1 MLEPG
6 YILEAD
12 GRTYRITELI
22 GKGANTAAYLAER
35 VSHGLVSRCILK
47 EYAPNN
53 LEKLTDEEFASGKSR
68 FIASGKLQN
77 DIRRTGSLTN
87 QTPPVSCIFEANG
100 TAYIDVTCYGGNT
113 LSRLQDLSL
122 LQYMEICRTIAKTVG
137 YYHKAGYLCLD
148 VKPENIFVLQNAPD
162 DTVTQL
168 VEFIDFDS
176 IRKISELGEG
186 AAISCTKG
194 WAAPEQLNSYSSAG
208 IGIRTDI
215 YTIGELVFYFLFG
228 RHSAESEHRG
238 FSRYDFSGCRKE
250 FKKYAGRPDIQA
262 LFTKIF
268 RGTIRSSAANRFSD
282 ISEVEGLLSRLLEE
296 LYRKD
301 YVVPRLPAVSPV
313 FLGRDAELK
322 TARTQLE
329 ASHVLF
335 IYGLGGIGKSTI
347 ARNYIQCYKAEYD
360 VIVYMEYTGDIIR
373 TFADDRQLQ
382 LSNLRRQSDEGIK
395 DYFDRKLAAFS
406 DICTDK
412 RVLMVID
419 NFYGLISK
427 DMSRMLDYGYDVII
441 TTRNE
446 PPKNSFASLEV
457 TAIPDTAKLF
467 ELVSLNM
474 GRPLVKVE
482 RECFEE
488 IFRLVHG
495 HTLTLE
501 LIARQINAG
510 HIDVQAALELIR
522 ANGFSHISDDKI
534 SNYRDGEESYG
545 TLFHIISCL
554 FDAGNMSSAAR
565 IILKVLSMMDVMGL
579 DSFVISDYLKLDMD
593 VVHGLVKD
601 GWVYEGTWLG
611 SGSYVRLHP
620 VISETVR
627 NWDWDDAIK
636 HSRNR
641 DLDDVAK
648 PGMNRDPDD
657 AAKQGKNYNPGND
670 DGGNDTLPQVSI
682 IGADGIIRPYDLAV
696 MKFYKD
702 MADVYVGADNAGQI
716 ELIAKE
722 AARYAELHPRHI
734 VKSVYHD
741 IYCSYLDVT
750 CVEYVPENAEQADHI
765 VDTIN
770 EMFTAIDEA
779 EASGDSL
786 RERYLVKYYLDLAM
800 LLIRGTPDGGDEAA
814 ALLSQA
820 YDLMSKIN
828 EPDISDNRCYYN
840 MISAWYHTL
849 IKPDLCKTIGL
860 TGKAKEIAYK
870 VFPTELEIIDII
882 YIPTANCLYFHGD
895 LEGAVKVLDEAVSIC
910 KKYPDTVRYMD
921 KLLDLWSIEIN
932 VYMDL
937 SDILKCRHLLSEIDR
952 MNDMYKDIGVFLEIS
967 NEIREKLT

>member
-35 VSHGLVSRCILK
+35 ISHGLVSRCILK

-53 LEKLTDEEFASGKSR
+53 KNKLTAEEFASGKSR

-77 DIRRTGSLTN
+77 DKRRTGSLTN

-122 LQYMEICRTIAKTVG
+122 QQYMEICRTIAKTVG

-194 WAAPEQLNSYSSAG
+194 WAAPEQLNAYSSAG

-238 FSRYDFSGCRKE
+238 FSRYDFSGCRKD
-250 FKKYAGRPDIQA
+250 FKKYVARPDIQA

-282 ISEVEGLLSRLLEE
+282 MSEVEGLLSRLLEA

-313 FLGRDAELK
+313 FLGRASELK

-329 ASHVLF
+329 ASHVFF

-419 NFYGLISK
+419 NFSGLISK

-474 GRPLVKVE
+474 GRTLVKVE

-510 HIDVQAALELIR
+510 HMDVQAALELIR

-534 SNYRDGEESYG
+534 SNYKDGEESYG

-565 IILKVLSMMDVMGL
+565 IVLKVLSMMDVMGL

-593 VVHGLVKD
+593 VLHGLVQD

-627 NWDWDDAIK
+627 NWDWDDA
-636 HSRNR
+636 
-641 DLDDVAK
+641 AK
-648 PGMNRDPDD
+648 PGMNRDPDG
-657 AAKQGKNYNPGND
+657 AAKRGKNDNPHNAKV
-670 DGGNDTLPQVSI
+670 GNDTSTRVSI
-682 IGADGIIRPYDLAV
+682 TGADGIIRPYDLAV
-696 MKFYKD
+696 MKYYKD
-702 MADVYVGADNAGQI
+702 MADVYVGAGNAGQLD
-716 ELIAKE
+716 LISKE

-741 IYCSYLDVT
+741 IHCSYLDVT

-779 EASGDSL
+779 EASSDSL

-820 YDLMSKIN
+820 YDLMAKIN

-849 IKPDLCKTIGL
+849 IKPDLCKTIEL
-860 TGKAKEIAYK
+860 TGKAREIAFK

-910 KKYPDTVRYMD
+910 KKYADTVRYMD

-937 SDILKCRHLLSEIDR
+937 GDILKCRHLLSEIDR